1 MGMEELELVLDLVK
15 KKIKRRNEMVAWLR
29 WLVHLRVCLQKVN
42 IGRNVNREGIR
53 IPGKNIR
60 YHRLCGGISQAEL
73 AAKVGI
79 GKMAISNYECGERV
93 PSMVILKKIAE
104 V

>member
-1 MGMEELELVLDLVK
+1 
-15 KKIKRRNEMVAWLR
+15 MV
-29 WLVHLRVCLQKVN
+29 
-42 IGRNVNREGIR
+42 R

-104 V
+104 VLGVSVFYCDIYS

>member
-1 MGMEELELVLDLVK
+1 MGLQ
-15 KKIKRRNEMVAWLR
+15 WLR

-42 IGRNVNREGIR
+42 IGRNVNREG
-53 IPGKNIR
+53 GKDTGQKHSLSPTVR
-60 YHRLCGGISQAEL
+60 GISQAEL

-104 V
+104 VLGVSVFYCDIYS